1 MKTEVDESADAF
13 AGEIA
18 AFFKC
23 KLAIV
28 LVAGLLSVSTLVI
41 PPSVFSCGLEPMVQG
56 GLGGG
61 YPGALKV
68 AVAVADAREGGLLPS
83 AKLKVPNKIR
93 FQLIMRDVVTLQ
105 ARLER
110 IQKHSA
116 DAGSND
122 FSLMLAGPSFWAHY
136 HLKPGG
142 VLARYHAD
150 GPLENEVV
158 VITHQVVLSA
168 LLRGTI
174 SISQATD
181 LGLLKFT
188 GANTAPIQEAL
199 ELSL

>member
-1 MKTEVDESADAF
+1 MKTEVDESADEF
-13 AGEIA
+13 IDGIS

-23 KLAIV
+23 KLTTV
-28 LVAGLLSVSTLVI
+28 LMAGLLSMSTLVN
-41 PPSVFSCGLEPMVQG
+41 PPSVFSCGLEPLVQG
-56 GLGGG
+56 SLGGG

-93 FQLIMRDVVTLQ
+93 FQQIMRDVVALQ

-110 IQKHSA
+110 IKKHSA

-122 FSLMLAGPSFWAHY
+122 FSLMLAGPGFWAHY
-136 HLKPGG
+136 HMKPGA

-150 GPLENEVV
+150 GPLKNEVV

-181 LGLLKFT
+181 LGLLKFA
-188 GANTAPIQEAL
+188 GANTAPIKEAL
-199 ELSL
+199 ELGL